1 MRFVCD
7 VNRRADEQ
15 FTFGENFMKDIFKKD
30 MNVLKN
36 GLWKFLSRDKNI
48 FILKK
53 VNNSFLL
60 L

>member
-30 MNVLKN
+30 MNVLKKWT
-36 GLWKFLSRDKNI
+36 LEVPI
-48 FILKK
+48 T
-53 VNNSFLL
+53 
-60 L
+60 